1 MTPVYESLGAQKH
14 APVLTLIPGVTGYR
28 LAFIGGTV
36 FDLVADYAD
45 PGPAWAAYRAAKDAA
60 QTLSNIG
67 AV

>member
-45 PGPAWAAYRAAKDAA
+45 PGPAWAAYRAAKDAVA
-60 QTLSNIG
+60 ALA
-67 AV
+67 AVA